1 MNENDNFNEDYKNVG
16 NFVESE
22 IKNINLIQKIIKTF
36 HKDISILKD
45 DILSIPNIQ
54 NGPFFFLNHLLKNF
68 IIELKN
74 NLSELNDF
82 IIPLDNL
89 KNSIISSKEQYLNL
103 IKEIESNLSNSRND
117 FINKKNEYLNC
128 IKELEN
134 KEKVVNNNKENNI
147 NNKKISSKKDEN
159 IINSSIKENY
169 NQLYQYEKK
178 KMEEIIE
185 ENRVKYNNIFKDI
198 NTLSTSL
205 KLSIKDN
212 LIKFTKIIN
221 NFADIFH
228 NFSKDLKKNIDL
240 IKLPNTDLRKFCFF
254 I

>member
-1 MNENDNFNEDYKNVG
+1 MNKNDNFNEDYKNVG

-54 NGPFFFLNHLLKNF
+54 KGPFFFLNHLLKNF

-185 ENRVKYNNIFKDI
+185 
-198 NTLSTSL
+198 
-205 KLSIKDN
+205 
-212 LIKFTKIIN
+212 
-221 NFADIFH
+221 
-228 NFSKDLKKNIDL
+228 
-240 IKLPNTDLRKFCFF
+240 
-254 I
+254 